1 MEDLSKTELGV
12 ENPYVLKHFMELRGF
27 QVAFYFTGEYLLV
40 NILCSQVSYFFF
52 KGPAP
57 LRSDA
62 PQVVSWFISQIFTNL

>member
-40 NILCSQVSYFFF
+40 NILCSQVS
-52 KGPAP
+52 
-57 LRSDA
+57 
-62 PQVVSWFISQIFTNL
+62 